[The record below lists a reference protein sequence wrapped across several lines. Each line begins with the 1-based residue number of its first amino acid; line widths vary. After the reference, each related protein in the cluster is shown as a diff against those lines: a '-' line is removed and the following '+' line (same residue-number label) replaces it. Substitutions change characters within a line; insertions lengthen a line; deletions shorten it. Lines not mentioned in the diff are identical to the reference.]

1 MIAIR
6 DQHISKL
13 QEEIAEKHSKIEE
26 LEKQALATQNNKQTT
41 NESEAVKNLKF
52 DKQILMNKL
61 SQYKKAEKSV
71 KDLVDEYEDMKL
83 KYFNVLTENSSQK
96 S

>member
-26 LEKQALATQNNKQTT
+26 LEKQALAT
-41 NESEAVKNLKF
+41 
-52 DKQILMNKL
+52 
-61 SQYKKAEKSV
+61 
-71 KDLVDEYEDMKL
+71 
-83 KYFNVLTENSSQK
+83 
-96 S
+96 